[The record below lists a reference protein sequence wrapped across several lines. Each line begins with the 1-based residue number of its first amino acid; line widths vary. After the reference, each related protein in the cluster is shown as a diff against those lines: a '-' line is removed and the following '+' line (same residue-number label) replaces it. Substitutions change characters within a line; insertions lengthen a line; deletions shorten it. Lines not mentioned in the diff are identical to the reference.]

1 MIEFIKWFIPAIMH
15 NKTMFSS
22 LSVKNIAWNES
33 VKFIELILL
42 FIALYLD
49 A

>member
-22 LSVKNIAWNES
+22 LSVKNIENVS
-33 VKFIELILL
+33 QI
-42 FIALYLD
+42 Y
-49 A
+49 